1 MKQFVAFQK
10 EIQFVFGLRQEH
22 ANVKEATVMDS
33 DMLNKAVAKL
43 AAEVAKLS
51 DVFKMN
57 HALVLNE
64 STKKSSELMTAT
76 VLVICKWDS
85 GICSKSLALTGCREN
100 VEALPL
106 MDASLTVYYNSMTK
120 VEKDLHDEFVIFQQ
134 MPFLVKFL
142 SVYLWQDEAD
152 EKFFP
157 LFLDMLLF
165 FVEFIFTF
173 DKTYQLMD
181 LELFRENTP
190 WLLII
195 CLPKLIL
202 KARNAATPVFA
213 LLQQLQ
219 VQLLLFA
226 CAYLEVNID
235 LMVMSVASYETAF
248 MELHCG
254 PRGYD
259 EHHNVAKS
267 VMDSKNDSKH
277 VKQFF
282 KYVQLPLLNNDVAAI
297 RLNYSNFE
305 DKVLIGVGS
314 IVNEWVWSDIS
325 KASQYQIKWPCLG
338 SRLINSVIL
347 GAIGYANIVESKLK
361 VFDFVPCRTSLPSLT
376 FILLGLKEDEDEDED
391 EG

>member
-1 MKQFVAFQK
+1 MKQFVSFQK

-22 ANVKEATVMDS
+22 ANAKEATVMDS
-33 DMLNKAVAKL
+33 DMLNNAVAKL

-85 GICSKSLALTGCREN
+85 GICSKSLALT
-100 VEALPL
+100 
-106 MDASLTVYYNSMTK
+106 
-120 VEKDLHDEFVIFQQ
+120 
-134 MPFLVKFL
+134 
-142 SVYLWQDEAD
+142 
-152 EKFFP
+152 
-157 LFLDMLLF
+157 
-165 FVEFIFTF
+165 
-173 DKTYQLMD
+173 
-181 LELFRENTP
+181 
-190 WLLII
+190 
-195 CLPKLIL
+195 
-202 KARNAATPVFA
+202 VFA

-254 PRGYD
+254 TLPRGYD

-297 RLNYSNFE
+297 RLNYSNLE

-314 IVNEWVWSDIS
+314 IVMNGSGPILVKQPNIKLSDLVWDPDLAFSP
-325 KASQYQIKWPCLG
+325 QPLYLVNMV
-338 SRLINSVIL
+338 LVI
-347 GAIGYANIVESKLK
+347 Y
-361 VFDFVPCRTSLPSLT
+361 CREAG
-376 FILLGLKEDEDEDED
+376 F
-391 EG
+391 